1 MSMKIKQTYKTAAI
15 LASFLV
21 IWMVSGSMIE
31 EESFE
36 KNSSTLDTLS
46 SVTIVNSK
54 ATNKSK
60 ILKSSGFTEADKF
73 VQVRAEVS
81 GRLIARPAKQGD
93 YIEEGDLICQLYI
106 AGREAYPKIVAPFS
120 GYLETLRVEEGDF
133 LNTGSVC
140 AALID
145 PDPMLVVADIAEKDI
160 AQVQLGSKASAKLI
174 SGRYISGE
182 VTFIASSADKNTR
195 TFRVEISV
203 DNKDRTIRDGVS
215 AEIYIKGK
223 EEAAHI
229 ISPAILSLNDQGKL
243 GVRTVTA
250 DNRVE
255 FKEINILEDTNSG
268 MWVSGLGE
276 EARIITLGQEYVFQG
291 QTVNVKETFSPD
303 A

>member
-1 MSMKIKQTYKTAAI
+1 MKIKQTYKTATI
-15 LASFLV
+15 LASFLA
-21 IWMVSGSMIE
+21 IWMISGTLIE
-31 EESFE
+31 EENFE
-36 KNSSTLDTLS
+36 RNDSSLDTLS

-73 VQVRAEVS
+73 VQVRAEIS
-81 GRLIARPAKQGD
+81 GRLIARPAQQGD
-93 YIEEGDLICQLYI
+93 YVEEGDLICQLYI

-133 LNTGSVC
+133 LNTGAVC

-160 AQVQLGSKASAKLI
+160 SQVQLGSEATAKLI

-203 DNKDRTIRDGVS
+203 DNKDRSIRDGVS
-215 AEIYIKGK
+215 AEIFIKGT
-223 EEAAHI
+223 EEPAHK

-243 GVRTVTA
+243 GVRTVT
-250 DNRVE
+250 DNNRVE
-255 FKEINILEDTNSG
+255 FKEINILEDTSSG
-268 MWVSGLGE
+268 MWVSGLSE

>member
-1 MSMKIKQTYKTAAI
+1 MKIKQTYKTAAI
-15 LASFLV
+15 LASFLA

-31 EESFE
+31 EQNFE
-36 KNSSTLDTLS
+36 KNTSKLDTLS

-81 GRLIARPAKQGD
+81 GRLIARPAQQGD
-93 YIEEGDLICQLYI
+93 YVEEGDLICQLYI

-133 LNTGSVC
+133 LNTGAVC

-145 PDPMLVVADIAEKDI
+145 PDPMLIVADIAEKDI
-160 AQVQLGSKASAKLI
+160 AQVELGSEASAKLI

-223 EEAAHI
+223 QEAAHK

-291 QTVNVKETFSPD
+291 QTVNVKETFTPD

>member
-1 MSMKIKQTYKTAAI
+1 MKIKQTYKTASI

-21 IWMVSGSMIE
+21 IWMVSGSMVE
-31 EESFE
+31 EENFE
-36 KNSSTLDTLS
+36 KNNSALDTLS

-81 GRLIARPAKQGD
+81 GRLIARPAQQGD
-93 YIEEGDLICQLYI
+93 FVEEGDLICQLYI

-133 LNTGSVC
+133 LNTGAVC

-145 PDPMLVVADIAEKDI
+145 PDPMLIVADIAEKDI
-160 AQVQLGSKASAKLI
+160 AQVQLGSEARAKLI

-203 DNKDRTIRDGVS
+203 DNEDRTIRDGVS

-223 EEAAHI
+223 EEAAHK

-255 FKEINILEDTNSG
+255 FKEISILEDTNSG

-291 QTVNVKETFSPD
+291 QTVNVKEIFSPD

>member
-1 MSMKIKQTYKTAAI
+1 MKIKQTYKTASI

-21 IWMVSGSMIE
+21 IWMVSGSLVE
-31 EESFE
+31 EENFE
-36 KNSSTLDTLS
+36 KKDSSLDTLS
-46 SVTIVNSK
+46 SVTIINSQAK
-54 ATNKSK
+54 NKSK

-81 GRLIARPAKQGD
+81 GRLIARPAQQGD
-93 YIEEGDLICQLYI
+93 YVEEGDLICQLYI

-133 LNTGSVC
+133 LNTGAVC

-160 AQVQLGSKASAKLI
+160 AQVQLGSEATAKLI
-174 SGRYISGE
+174 SGRLITGE

-223 EEAAHI
+223 EEPAHK

>member
-1 MSMKIKQTYKTAAI
+1 MKIKQTYKTAAI

-81 GRLIARPAKQGD
+81 GRLIARPAQQGD

-223 EEAAHI
+223 EEPAHK

-276 EARIITLGQEYVFQG
+276 DARIITLGQEYVFQG

>member
-1 MSMKIKQTYKTAAI
+1 MKIKQTYKTAAI

-31 EESFE
+31 EENFE
-36 KNSSTLDTLS
+36 KNTSKLDTLS
-46 SVTIVNSK
+46 SVTILNSK

-81 GRLIARPAKQGD
+81 GRLIARPAQQGD
-93 YIEEGDLICQLYI
+93 YVEEGDLICQLYI

-133 LNTGSVC
+133 LNTGAVC

-145 PDPMLVVADIAEKDI
+145 PDPMLLVADIAEKDI
-160 AQVQLGSKASAKLI
+160 AQIELGSEASAKLI

-223 EEAAHI
+223 QEAAHK

>member
-1 MSMKIKQTYKTAAI
+1 MDGFRI
-15 LASFLV
+15 F
-21 IWMVSGSMIE
+21 GRE
-31 EESFE
+31 ENFE
-36 KNSSTLDTLS
+36 KKDSSLDTLS
-46 SVTIVNSK
+46 SVTIINSQAK
-54 ATNKSK
+54 NKSK

-81 GRLIARPAKQGD
+81 GRLIARPAQQGD
-93 YIEEGDLICQLYI
+93 YVEEGDLICQLYI

-133 LNTGSVC
+133 LNTGAVC

-145 PDPMLVVADIAEKDI
+145 PDPMLLVADIAEKDI
-160 AQVQLGSKASAKLI
+160 AQVQLGSEATAKLI
-174 SGRYISGE
+174 SGRLITGE

-223 EEAAHI
+223 EEPAHK

>member
-1 MSMKIKQTYKTAAI
+1 MKIKQTCKTASI

-21 IWMVSGSMIE
+21 IWMVSGSLVE
-31 EESFE
+31 EENFE
-36 KNSSTLDTLS
+36 KKDSSLDTLS
-46 SVTIVNSK
+46 SVTIINSQAK
-54 ATNKSK
+54 NKSK

-81 GRLIARPAKQGD
+81 GRLIARPAQQGD
-93 YIEEGDLICQLYI
+93 YVEEGDLICQLYI

-133 LNTGSVC
+133 LNTGAVC

-145 PDPMLVVADIAEKDI
+145 PDPMLLVADIAEKDI
-160 AQVQLGSKASAKLI
+160 AQVQLGSEATAKLI
-174 SGRYISGE
+174 SGRLITGE

-223 EEAAHI
+223 EEPAHK

>member
-1 MSMKIKQTYKTAAI
+1 MKIKQTYKTASI

-21 IWMVSGSMIE
+21 IWMVSGSMVE
-31 EESFE
+31 EENFE
-36 KNSSTLDTLS
+36 KNNSALDTLS

-81 GRLIARPAKQGD
+81 GRLIARPAQQGD
-93 YIEEGDLICQLYI
+93 YVEEGDLICQLYI

-133 LNTGSVC
+133 LNTGAVC

-145 PDPMLVVADIAEKDI
+145 PDPMLLVADIAEKDI
-160 AQVQLGSKASAKLI
+160 AQVQLGSEATAKLI
-174 SGRYISGE
+174 SGRLITGE

-223 EEAAHI
+223 EEPAHK

-268 MWVSGLGE
+268 MCVSGLGE

>member
-1 MSMKIKQTYKTAAI
+1 MKIKQTYKTAAI
-15 LASFLV
+15 LASFLA

-31 EESFE
+31 EENFE
-36 KNSSTLDTLS
+36 KNTSKLDTLS

-81 GRLIARPAKQGD
+81 GRLIARPAQQGD
-93 YIEEGDLICQLYI
+93 YVEEGDLICQLYI

-133 LNTGSVC
+133 LNTGAVC

-145 PDPMLVVADIAEKDI
+145 PDPMLLVADIAEKDI
-160 AQVQLGSKASAKLI
+160 AQVELGSEASAKLI

-223 EEAAHI
+223 QEAAHK

>member
-1 MSMKIKQTYKTAAI
+1 MKTKQTYKTASI

-21 IWMVSGSMIE
+21 IWMVSGSLVE
-31 EESFE
+31 EENFE
-36 KNSSTLDTLS
+36 KNNSALDTLS

-81 GRLIARPAKQGD
+81 GRLIARPAQQGD
-93 YIEEGDLICQLYI
+93 YVEEGDLICQLYI

-133 LNTGSVC
+133 LNTGAVC

-145 PDPMLVVADIAEKDI
+145 PDPMLIVADIAEKDI
-160 AQVQLGSKASAKLI
+160 AQVQLGSEARAKLI

-182 VTFIASSADKNTR
+182 VTSIASSADKNTR

-203 DNKDRTIRDGVS
+203 DNEDRTIRDGVS

-223 EEAAHI
+223 EEAAHK

>member
-1 MSMKIKQTYKTAAI
+1 MKIKQTYKTAAI

-31 EESFE
+31 EENFE
-36 KNSSTLDTLS
+36 KNTSKLDTLS
-46 SVTIVNSK
+46 SVTILNSK

-81 GRLIARPAKQGD
+81 GRLIARPAQQGD
-93 YIEEGDLICQLYI
+93 YVEEGDLICQLYI

-133 LNTGSVC
+133 LNTGAVC

-145 PDPMLVVADIAEKDI
+145 PDPMLIVADIAEKDI
-160 AQVQLGSKASAKLI
+160 AQVELGSEASAKLI
-174 SGRYISGE
+174 SGRYISGG
-182 VTFIASSADKNTR
+182 VNFIASSADKNTR

-223 EEAAHI
+223 QEAAHK

>member
-1 MSMKIKQTYKTAAI
+1 MKIKQTYKTASI

-21 IWMVSGSMIE
+21 IWMVSGSMVE
-31 EESFE
+31 EENFE
-36 KNSSTLDTLS
+36 KNNSALDTLS

-81 GRLIARPAKQGD
+81 GRLIARPAQQGD
-93 YIEEGDLICQLYI
+93 YVEEGDLICQLYI

-133 LNTGSVC
+133 LNTGAVC

-145 PDPMLVVADIAEKDI
+145 PDPMLIVADIAEKDI
-160 AQVQLGSKASAKLI
+160 AQVQLGSEARAKLI

-203 DNKDRTIRDGVS
+203 DNEDRTIRDGVS

-223 EEAAHI
+223 EEAAHK

-303 A
+303 V

>member
-1 MSMKIKQTYKTAAI
+1 MKIKQTYKTAAI

-21 IWMVSGSMIE
+21 IWMVSGTMIE
-31 EESFE
+31 EENFE
-36 KNSSTLDTLS
+36 KNSSKLDTLS

-60 ILKSSGFTEADKF
+60 VLKSSGFTEADKF

-81 GRLIARPAKQGD
+81 GRLIARPAQQGD
-93 YIEEGDLICQLYI
+93 YVQEGDLICQLYI

-133 LNTGSVC
+133 LNTGAVC

-145 PDPMLVVADIAEKDI
+145 PDPMLIVADIAEKDI
-160 AQVQLGSKASAKLI
+160 AQVELGSEASAKLI

-223 EEAAHI
+223 QEAAHK

>member
-1 MSMKIKQTYKTAAI
+1 MKIKQTYKTAAI
-15 LASFLV
+15 LASFLA

-31 EESFE
+31 EENFE
-36 KNSSTLDTLS
+36 KDTSKLDTLS

-54 ATNKSK
+54 AINKSK

-81 GRLIARPAKQGD
+81 GRLIARPAQQGD
-93 YIEEGDLICQLYI
+93 YVEEGDLICQLYI

-133 LNTGSVC
+133 LNTGAVC

-145 PDPMLVVADIAEKDI
+145 PDPMLIVADIAEKDI
-160 AQVQLGSKASAKLI
+160 AQVELGSEASAKLI

-203 DNKDRTIRDGVS
+203 DNKDRSIRDGVS

-223 EEAAHI
+223 QEAAHK

>member
-1 MSMKIKQTYKTAAI
+1 MKIKQTYKTAAI
-15 LASFLV
+15 LASFLA

-31 EESFE
+31 EENFE
-36 KNSSTLDTLS
+36 KNTSKLDTLS
-46 SVTIVNSK
+46 SVTILNSK

-81 GRLIARPAKQGD
+81 GRLIARPAQQGD
-93 YIEEGDLICQLYI
+93 YVEEGDLICQLYI

-133 LNTGSVC
+133 LNTGAVC

-145 PDPMLVVADIAEKDI
+145 PDPMLLVADIAEKDI
-160 AQVQLGSKASAKLI
+160 AQVELGSEASAKLI

-223 EEAAHI
+223 QEAAHK

>member
-1 MSMKIKQTYKTAAI
+1 MKIKQTYKTASI

-21 IWMVSGSMIE
+21 IWMVSGSLVE
-31 EESFE
+31 EENFE
-36 KNSSTLDTLS
+36 KKDSSLDTLS
-46 SVTIVNSK
+46 SVTIINSQAK
-54 ATNKSK
+54 NKSK

-81 GRLIARPAKQGD
+81 GRLIARPAQQGD
-93 YIEEGDLICQLYI
+93 YVEEGDLICQLYI

-133 LNTGSVC
+133 LNTGAVC

-145 PDPMLVVADIAEKDI
+145 PDPMLLVADIAEKDI
-160 AQVQLGSKASAKLI
+160 AQVQLGSEATAKLI
-174 SGRYISGE
+174 SGRLITGE
-182 VTFIASSADKNTR
+182 VTFIASSADRNTR

-223 EEAAHI
+223 EEPAHK

>member
-1 MSMKIKQTYKTAAI
+1 MKVKQTYKTAAI

-36 KNSSTLDTLS
+36 KNTSTLDTLS

-81 GRLIARPAKQGD
+81 GRLIARPAQQGD

-223 EEAAHI
+223 EEPAHK

-243 GVRTVTA
+243 GVRTVTS

-276 EARIITLGQEYVFQG
+276 DARIITLGQEYVFQG

>member
-1 MSMKIKQTYKTAAI
+1 MKIKQTYKTAAI
-15 LASFLV
+15 LASFLA
-21 IWMVSGSMIE
+21 IWMISGSMIE
-31 EESFE
+31 EENFE
-36 KNSSTLDTLS
+36 KNTSKLDTLS

-54 ATNKSK
+54 AINKSK

-81 GRLIARPAKQGD
+81 GRLIARPAQQGD
-93 YIEEGDLICQLYI
+93 YVEEGDLICQLYI

-133 LNTGSVC
+133 LNTGAVC

-145 PDPMLVVADIAEKDI
+145 PDPMLIVADIAEKDI
-160 AQVQLGSKASAKLI
+160 AQVELGSEASAKLI

-223 EEAAHI
+223 QEAAHK

>member
-1 MSMKIKQTYKTAAI
+1 MKIKQTYKTAAI
-15 LASFLV
+15 LASFLA

-31 EESFE
+31 EENFE
-36 KNSSTLDTLS
+36 KNTSKLDTLS

-81 GRLIARPAKQGD
+81 GRLIARPAQQGD
-93 YIEEGDLICQLYI
+93 YVEEGDLICQLYI

-133 LNTGSVC
+133 LNTGAVC

-145 PDPMLVVADIAEKDI
+145 PDPMLIVADIAEKDI
-160 AQVQLGSKASAKLI
+160 AQVELGSEASAKLI

-223 EEAAHI
+223 QEAAHK

-276 EARIITLGQEYVFQG
+276 EARIITLGQEYVFPRSDRQR
-291 QTVNVKETFSPD
+291 
-303 A
+303 

>member
-1 MSMKIKQTYKTAAI
+1 MKIKQTYKTASI

-21 IWMVSGSMIE
+21 IWMVSGSLVE
-31 EESFE
+31 EENFE
-36 KNSSTLDTLS
+36 KKDSSLDTLS
-46 SVTIVNSK
+46 SVTIINSQAK
-54 ATNKSK
+54 NKSK

-81 GRLIARPAKQGD
+81 GRLIARPAQQGD
-93 YIEEGDLICQLYI
+93 YVEEGDLICQLYI

-133 LNTGSVC
+133 LNTGAVC

-145 PDPMLVVADIAEKDI
+145 PDPMLLVADIAEKDI
-160 AQVQLGSKASAKLI
+160 AQVQLGSEATAKLI
-174 SGRYISGE
+174 SGRLITGE

-203 DNKDRTIRDGVS
+203 DNKDRSIRDGVS

-223 EEAAHI
+223 EEPAHK

-255 FKEINILEDTNSG
+255 FKEIIILEDTNSG

>member
-1 MSMKIKQTYKTAAI
+1 MKIKQTYKTAVI
-15 LASFLV
+15 LASFLA

-31 EESFE
+31 EENFE
-36 KNSSTLDTLS
+36 KNTSKLDTLS
-46 SVTIVNSK
+46 SVTIINSK

-81 GRLIARPAKQGD
+81 GRLIARPAQQGD
-93 YIEEGDLICQLYI
+93 YVEEGDLICQLYI

-133 LNTGSVC
+133 LNTGAVC

-145 PDPMLVVADIAEKDI
+145 PDPMLIVADIAEKDI
-160 AQVQLGSKASAKLI
+160 AQVELGSEASAKLI

-223 EEAAHI
+223 QEAAHK

>member
-1 MSMKIKQTYKTAAI
+1 MKIKQTYKTAAI

-31 EESFE
+31 EENFE

-223 EEAAHI
+223 EEAAHK

-250 DNRVE
+250 DNRVK

>member
-1 MSMKIKQTYKTAAI
+1 
-15 LASFLV
+15 
-21 IWMVSGSMIE
+21 MVSGSMIE
-31 EESFE
+31 EENFE
-36 KNSSTLDTLS
+36 KNTSKLDTLS

-54 ATNKSK
+54 AINKSK

-81 GRLIARPAKQGD
+81 GRLIARPAQQGD
-93 YIEEGDLICQLYI
+93 YVEEGDLICQLYI

-133 LNTGSVC
+133 LNTGAVC

-145 PDPMLVVADIAEKDI
+145 PDPMLIVADIAEKDI
-160 AQVQLGSKASAKLI
+160 AQVELGSEASAKLI

-203 DNKDRTIRDGVS
+203 DNKDRSIRDGVS

-223 EEAAHI
+223 QEAAHK

>member
-1 MSMKIKQTYKTAAI
+1 MKIKQTYKTAAI

-31 EESFE
+31 EENFE
-36 KNSSTLDTLS
+36 KNSSKLDTLS

-54 ATNKSK
+54 AINKSK

-81 GRLIARPAKQGD
+81 GRLIARPAQQGD
-93 YIEEGDLICQLYI
+93 YVEEGDLICQLYI

-133 LNTGSVC
+133 LNTGAVC

-145 PDPMLVVADIAEKDI
+145 PDPMLLVADIAEKDI
-160 AQVQLGSKASAKLI
+160 AQIELGSEASAKLI

-223 EEAAHI
+223 QEAAHK

-291 QTVNVKETFSPD
+291 QTVNVKETFTPD

>member
-1 MSMKIKQTYKTAAI
+1 MKIKQTYKTAAI
-15 LASFLV
+15 LASFLA

-31 EESFE
+31 EENFE
-36 KNSSTLDTLS
+36 KNTSKLDTLS

-54 ATNKSK
+54 AINKSK

-81 GRLIARPAKQGD
+81 GRLIAKPAQQGD
-93 YIEEGDLICQLYI
+93 YVEEGDLICQLYI

-133 LNTGSVC
+133 LNTGAVC

-145 PDPMLVVADIAEKDI
+145 PDPMLIVADIAEKDI
-160 AQVQLGSKASAKLI
+160 AQVELGSEASAKLI

-203 DNKDRTIRDGVS
+203 DNKDRSIRDGVS

-223 EEAAHI
+223 QEAAHK

>member
-1 MSMKIKQTYKTAAI
+1 MKIKQTYKTASI

-21 IWMVSGSMIE
+21 IWMVSGSLVE
-31 EESFE
+31 EQTFE
-36 KNSSTLDTLS
+36 INETSLDTLS
-46 SVTIVNSK
+46 SVTILNSV
-54 ATNKSK
+54 ASNKSQ

-81 GRLIARPAKQGD
+81 GRVISTPVQQGD
-93 YIEEGDLICQLYI
+93 YVKEGDLICQLYI

-120 GYLETLRVEEGDF
+120 GYLESLKVDEGDF
-133 LNTGSVC
+133 LNVGSVC
-140 AALID
+140 ASLID
-145 PDPMLVVADIAEKDI
+145 PDPMLLVADVAEKDI
-160 AQVQLGSKASAKLI
+160 AQIQLGSEATAKLI
-174 SGRYISGE
+174 SGRLIAGE
-182 VTFIASSADKNTR
+182 VAFIGSSADKNTR

-203 DNKDRTIRDGVS
+203 ENKDTTIRDGVS

-223 EEAAHI
+223 KEPAHK

-243 GVRTVTA
+243 GVRTVTKK
-250 DNRVE
+250 NKVE
-255 FKEINILEDTNSG
+255 FKEIKILEDTSSG
-268 MWVSGLGE
+268 MWVSGLDQ

>member
-1 MSMKIKQTYKTAAI
+1 MKIKQTYKTASI

-21 IWMVSGSMIE
+21 IWMVSGSLVE
-31 EESFE
+31 EENFE
-36 KNSSTLDTLS
+36 KKDSSLDTLS
-46 SVTIVNSK
+46 SVTIINSQAK
-54 ATNKSK
+54 NKSK

-81 GRLIARPAKQGD
+81 GRLIARPAQQGD
-93 YIEEGDLICQLYI
+93 YVEEGDLICQLYI

-133 LNTGSVC
+133 LNTGAVC

-145 PDPMLVVADIAEKDI
+145 PDPMLLVADIAEKDI
-160 AQVQLGSKASAKLI
+160 AQVQLGSEATAKLI
-174 SGRYISGE
+174 SGRLITGE

-203 DNKDRTIRDGVS
+203 DNKDRSIRDGVS
-215 AEIYIKGK
+215 AEIYIEGK
-223 EEAAHI
+223 EEPAHK

>member
-1 MSMKIKQTYKTAAI
+1 MKIKQTYKTAAI
-15 LASFLV
+15 LASFLA

-31 EESFE
+31 EQNFE
-36 KNSSTLDTLS
+36 KNTSKLDTLS

-81 GRLIARPAKQGD
+81 GRLIARPAQQGD
-93 YIEEGDLICQLYI
+93 YVEEGDLICQLYI

-133 LNTGSVC
+133 LNTGAVC

-145 PDPMLVVADIAEKDI
+145 PDPMLLVADIAEKDI
-160 AQVQLGSKASAKLI
+160 AQVELGSEASAKLI

-223 EEAAHI
+223 QEAAHK